1 MPSSSKIWY
10 AVYTKS
16 RNEKRAYEGLISS
29 GIDAYLPLVKTLK
42 QWSDRKKW
50 VEEPLFRS
58 YLFVCIDKPEYFKV
72 LNTDGVVKFI
82 TFEGKAVAIPPN
94 QIQAIKQFVN
104 DGDELPDSTEN
115 FKKGDE
121 VEIIKGSMIGLK
133 GKLVSFKNKQKVKI
147 EIEAIAQSV
156 YLSIPKSFLKKV

>member
-10 AVYTKS
+10 AVYVKS

-29 GIDAYLPLVKTLK
+29 GIDVYLPLVKTLK

-58 YLFVCIDKPEYFKV
+58 YLFVCIDKAEYFKV

-94 QIQAIKQFVN
+94 QIMAIKQFVN
-104 DGDELPDSTEN
+104 DGEEKFDDLQKFEE
-115 FKKGDE
+115 GDE
-121 VEIIKGSMIGLK
+121 VEVIRGAMNGLR
-133 GKLVSFKNKQKVKI
+133 GRLISVKNKQKVKI
-147 EIEAIAQSV
+147 EIDAVAQSI